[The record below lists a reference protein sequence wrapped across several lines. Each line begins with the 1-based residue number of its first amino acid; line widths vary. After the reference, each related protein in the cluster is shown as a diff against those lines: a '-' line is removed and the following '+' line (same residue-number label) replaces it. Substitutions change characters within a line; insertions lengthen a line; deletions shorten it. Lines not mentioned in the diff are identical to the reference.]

1 MHAYVKE
8 AGVKMNMNGWISRKE
23 RRKGRLRWTSFE
35 SWWQGM
41 REDLH
46 VCYYY
51 DNMIPPPLRGD
62 DNSLN
67 GRQK

>member
-8 AGVKMNMNGWISRKE
+8 TGVKMNMNGWISRKE
-23 RRKGRLRWTSFE
+23 RRKGRPRWISFE

-41 REDLH
+41 KEDLH
-46 VCYYY
+46 VYYY
-51 DNMIPPPLRGD
+51 NYTTRGD